1 MTSRGL
7 IVKTAMG
14 ANTATH
20 PEGPGWNPAPQP
32 VGVETVPASS
42 SWTKAEPAPLMEA
55 VVEKAN
61 MARAYRRVVTNKG
74 APGAD
79 GMTVD
84 QLTDHLKQY
93 WPTLRERLLAG
104 EYHPSPIRAAKIPK
118 PKGGTRQ
125 LGIPTVTDR
134 LIQQA
139 LLQVLTPIFDP
150 GFSASSYG
158 YRPGRSAQQAV
169 SAMKAHVSAGHRW
182 VVDLDLEAFFDRVN
196 HDLLMARIARRVRDK
211 RVLRLIR
218 RYLEAGMFQHGLA
231 APRRQG
237 TPQGGPLS
245 PLLANILLDDVDKEL
260 ERRGHRFCRYADD
273 MQIYVRSRRAGER
286 VMASLSE
293 YLENSLRL
301 MVNHAKSAVDRPWQR
316 GYLGYTLTRH
326 KLPRLTLTQASLQRL
341 MQRVREILKRGR
353 GHNIRRVT
361 EALAPVLRGWASYFS
376 LVDVKRP
383 LEALDQWVRRRLR
396 CVIWRQWKRPGTR
409 RRKLLALGLD
419 EPRARKSAGTGR
431 GPWWNAGAS
440 HMNQALPRK
449 WFEQQGLISVLDT
462 ARGLSRSS

>member
-1 MTSRGL
+1 M
-7 IVKTAMG
+7 KTESG
-14 ANTATH
+14 ADTATH
-20 PEGPGWNPAPQP
+20 PEGQGQYPESQP
-32 VGVETVPASS
+32 VGVETIPASS
-42 SWTKAEPAPLMEA
+42 SRTKAEPAPLMEA
-55 VVEKAN
+55 VVEQAN
-61 MARAYRRVVTNKG
+61 MARAYRRVVANQG

-79 GMTVD
+79 GMTVH
-84 QLTDHLKQY
+84 QLADHLKTH
-93 WPTLRERLLAG
+93 WPTLCKRLLAG
-104 EYHPSPIRAAKIPK
+104 EYHPSPVRAVEIPK

-139 LLQVLTPIFDP
+139 LLQVLIPLFDP

-169 SAMKAHVSAGHRW
+169 SAMKAHVAAGHRW

-196 HDLLMARIARRVRDK
+196 HDLLMARVARRVRDK

-218 RYLEAGMFQHGLA
+218 RYLEAGMFQDGLA

-245 PLLANILLDDVDKEL
+245 PLLANLLLDDVDKEL

-273 MQIYVRSRRAGER
+273 MQVYVRSRRAGER
-286 VMASLSE
+286 VMASLSDF
-293 YLENSLRL
+293 LESSLRL
-301 MVNHAKSAVDRPWQR
+301 TVNRDKSAVDRPWNR

-326 KLPRLTLTQASLQRL
+326 KLARLTIAKTSLQRL
-341 MQRVREILKRGR
+341 MQSVREILKRGR
-353 GHNIRRVT
+353 GRHIRRVI
-361 EALAPVLRGWASYFS
+361 EDLVPVLRGWASYFS

-383 LEALDQWVRRRLR
+383 LEVLDQWVRRRLR
-396 CVIWRQWKRPGTR
+396 DLIWRQWKRPRTR
-409 RRKLLALGLD
+409 HRKLLAVGLD
-419 EPRARKSAGTGR
+419 AQRAWKSSGNGR
-431 GPWWNAGAS
+431 GPWWNAGAL
-440 HMNQALPRK
+440 HMRHALPNR
-449 WFEQQGLISVLDT
+449 WFAQRGLVSVLDT

>member
-1 MTSRGL
+1 M
-7 IVKTAMG
+7 KTDLG
-14 ANTATH
+14 ANTVTH
-20 PEGPGWNPAPQP
+20 PEGQGRYPASRP
-32 VGVETVPASS
+32 VSVETVPASS

-61 MARAYRRVVTNKG
+61 MARAYRRVVANKG

-79 GMTVD
+79 GMTVH
-84 QLTDHLKQY
+84 QLADHLKQH

-104 EYHPSPIRAAKIPK
+104 EYHPSPVRAVEIPK

-169 SAMKAHVSAGHRW
+169 SAMKEHVTAGHRW

-196 HDLLMARIARRVRDK
+196 HDLLMARVARRVRDK

-218 RYLEAGMFQHGLA
+218 RYLEAGMFQEGLT

-273 MQIYVRSRRAGER
+273 MQVYVRSRRAGER
-286 VMASLSE
+286 VMASLSDF
-293 YLENSLRL
+293 LENSLRL
-301 MVNHAKSAVDRPWQR
+301 TVNRAKSAVERPWHR

-326 KLPRLTLTQASLQRL
+326 RLPKLTPAKASLQRL
-341 MQRVREILKRGR
+341 MQRVREILRRGR
-353 GHNIRRVT
+353 GRHIRRVIEEST
-361 EALAPVLRGWASYFS
+361 PILRGWASYFA

-383 LEALDQWVRRRLR
+383 LEALDQWMRRRLR
-396 CVIWRQWKRPGTR
+396 CVIWRQWKRPWTR
-409 RRKLLALGLD
+409 RRKLRALGLD
-419 EPRARKSAGTGR
+419 TYRAWKSAGNGR

-449 WFEQQGLISVLDT
+449 WFDRLGLISVLNT

>member
-1 MTSRGL
+1 
-7 IVKTAMG
+7 
-14 ANTATH
+14 
-20 PEGPGWNPAPQP
+20 
-32 VGVETVPASS
+32 
-42 SWTKAEPAPLMEA
+42 MEA

-61 MARAYRRVVTNKG
+61 MARAYRRVVANKG

-79 GMTVD
+79 GMTVH
-84 QLTDHLKQY
+84 QLAHHLKQY

-104 EYHPSPIRAAKIPK
+104 EYHPSPVRAVEIPK

-125 LGIPTVTDR
+125 LGIPTVSDR

-158 YRPGRSAQQAV
+158 YRPRRSAQQAV
-169 SAMKAHVSAGHRW
+169 SAMKAHVTTGHQW

-196 HDLLMARIARRVRDK
+196 HDLLMARVARRVRDK

-218 RYLEAGMFQHGLA
+218 RYLEAGMFQDGLTT
-231 APRRQG
+231 PRRQG

-273 MQIYVRSRRAGER
+273 VQVYVKSQRAGER

-293 YLENSLRL
+293 YLESSLRL
-301 MVNHAKSAVDRPWQR
+301 TVNRTKSAVDRPWYR
-316 GYLGYTLTRH
+316 GYLGYTLTRQT
-326 KLPRLTLTQASLQRL
+326 LPRLTPAKASVQRL
-341 MQRVREILKRGR
+341 MQRIREILKRGR
-353 GHNIRRVT
+353 GRNIRRVIGELT
-361 EALAPVLRGWASYFS
+361 PVLRGWASYFS

-383 LEALDQWVRRRLR
+383 LEAVDQWIRRRLR
-396 CVIWRQWKRPGTR
+396 CVIWRQWKCPRTR

-419 EPRARKSAGTGR
+419 EQRAWKSAGNGR
-431 GPWWNAGAS
+431 GPWWNAGAL
-440 HMNQALPRK
+440 HMRHALPNR
-449 WFEQQGLISVLDT
+449 WFAQRELLSVLD
-462 ARGLSRSS
+462 AVRGLSRSS

>member
-1 MTSRGL
+1 M
-7 IVKTAMG
+7 KTETG
-14 ANTATH
+14 ADTVTH
-20 PEGPGWNPAPQP
+20 PEGQGQYPESRP

-42 SWTKAEPAPLMEA
+42 SWTKAEPDLLMEA
-55 VVEKAN
+55 VVDKAN
-61 MARAYRRVVTNKG
+61 MAQAYRKVVANKG

-79 GMTVD
+79 GMTVR
-84 QLTDHLKQY
+84 QLADHLKEH

-104 EYHPSPIRAAKIPK
+104 EYHPSPIRAVEIPK

-125 LGIPTVTDR
+125 LGIPTVSDR

-150 GFSASSYG
+150 DFSESSYG
-158 YRPGRSAQQAV
+158 YRPKRSAQQAV
-169 SAMKAHVSAGHRW
+169 SAMKAHVTAGHRW

-196 HDLLMARIARRVRDK
+196 HDLLMARVARRVRDK

-218 RYLEAGMFQHGLA
+218 RYLEAGMFQDGLT

-273 MQIYVRSRRAGER
+273 MQVYVKSRRAGER
-286 VMASLSE
+286 VMASLSDF
-293 YLENSLRL
+293 LENSLRL
-301 MVNHAKSAVDRPWQR
+301 TVNRAKSAVDRPWHR
-316 GYLGYTLTRH
+316 EYLGYTLTRH
-326 KLPRLTLTQASLQRL
+326 KQPRLTIAKASLQRL

-353 GHNIRRVT
+353 GRHIRRVI
-361 EALAPVLRGWASYFS
+361 EELIPVLRGWANYFS

-383 LEALDQWVRRRLR
+383 LEALDQWIRRRLR
-396 CVIWRQWKRPGTR
+396 CVIWRQWKGPKTR
-409 RRKLLALGLD
+409 RRKLQALGLD
-419 EPRARKSAGTGR
+419 AYRAWKSAGNGR

-440 HMNQALPRK
+440 HMNHALPNK
-449 WFEQQGLISVLDT
+449 WFDQRGLISVLDT
-462 ARGLSRSS
+462 VRWLSRSS